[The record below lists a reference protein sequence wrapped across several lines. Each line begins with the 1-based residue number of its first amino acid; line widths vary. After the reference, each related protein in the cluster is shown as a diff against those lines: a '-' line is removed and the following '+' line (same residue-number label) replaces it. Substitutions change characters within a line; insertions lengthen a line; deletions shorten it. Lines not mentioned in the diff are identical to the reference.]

1 MANIASV
8 IFSDKPISK
17 TFKHKIP
24 EDKSHRLDI
33 YTQPPTIPTKFQT
46 IHYSD
51 SESKAFNSTSQRFEQ
66 RINDLPGAGHYANA
80 AEKLEGMLVDASKSK
95 RGYGVG
101 FTSHSRRFVKPPTNL
116 ETTLSTSPALYYP
129 RTPVYSFSVAHSLSS
144 SFHSPIIGDV
154 PSANRSD
161 GISSHFVR
169 TRWASKP
176 TPGPGDYT
184 PLIKGRSART
194 FQQYGNGAES
204 VFNSQTVRSKLGAGG
219 SIPGKDAP
227 APGAYNI
234 MLADG
239 TTQRSN
245 AGAKAAFKATPRYS
259 HISSNLHVP
268 GPGAYDIAQ
277 RESNTRLVVKRGNV
291 GRISVLPLRST
302 TPLSSQ
308 IAIPGSGMT
317 PAAFPGPGHY
327 NIAQCDDAL
336 HRTPPILRSDF
347 ISRAPRFFDHQL
359 KGPPGPGF
367 YHPIGDIKFRSF
379 HLNMDKQW
387 S

>member
-24 EDKSHRLDI
+24 EYLFGSRHLKDKSHRLDI

-66 RINDLPGAGHYANA
+66 RISKASLITLFQNDLPGAGHYANA

-101 FTSHSRRFVKPPTNL
+101 FTSHV
-116 ETTLSTSPALYYP
+116 
-129 RTPVYSFSVAHSLSS
+129 
-144 SFHSPIIGDV
+144 GDV

-359 KGPPGPGF
+359 KGPPGPG
-367 YHPIGDIKFRSF
+367 DIKFRSF